1 MEQNAALFWTPGLEE
16 RFHDVA
22 GYSINTFL
30 PGLFSMA
37 NTWNGMFPPYLTVYT
52 YGNKTPTGESVHQ
65 LDYRRALNSGYQ
77 EYLAHFREWSHARGF
92 EFSTQPAYN
101 LPLEMV
107 NSTLSHDTL
116 LSFASDTVSD
126 ICTPEIAGR
135 HRRRRR
141 SRGRIAGFQRHH

>member
-1 MEQNAALFWTPGLEE
+1 MEQNAALFWTPDLAK
-16 RFHDVA
+16 RFHDLA

-37 NTWNGMFPPYLTVYT
+37 NTWNGMFPPYLSVYT
-52 YGNKTPTGESVHQ
+52 YGNTTTTGESVHQ

-77 EYLAHFREWSHARGF
+77 EYLAHFREWAHSRGF

-107 NSTLSHDTL
+107 KPPLLYSALRLS
-116 LSFASDTVSD
+116 ASDTVSD
-126 ICTPEIAGR
+126 IFAPDTAGR
-135 HRRRRR
+135 HRWC
-141 SRGRIAGFQRHH
+141 